1 MKGTGMANQQ
11 RQSFLAMFIPLAL
24 LVVLAAI
31 YLFKQSVADQTNI
44 LKADGM
50 LNVASGRQAIE
61 RSLDAS
67 VEDVLYLATIPN
79 LTAAKK
85 LTRSGMNSL
94 HRDFILF
101 SQTHPTYSKLRL
113 IDERGK
119 ELMRINYRN
128 GRITV
133 TPANELE
140 NKSDRFYFTG
150 SVSLDPGKVYVSPM
164 QLEYENGRIVTPH
177 LPIIRI
183 ATPVPDNRIH
193 RHVVLVATVTTTDL
207 LDRIR
212 PGNDVSRNQNM
223 LLNSEGYWLKSSSKD
238 DEWGF
243 MFNRQATLGQRFPDA
258 WVKIAAAEHGQFRDG
273 NGLWSFETVYPL
285 KSHKHQKD
293 SEYPLRTSIDP
304 DQYFWKVVSY
314 VPDEQIWALSS
325 KALWSTVFY
334 SVIMLVLLLLGCW
347 YFTKMRLSK
356 IKAQQD
362 LSSAEAEYA
371 KQLALR
377 DSEARMYAI
386 LHTIADGIITFAEN
400 GIIEEYAANAEY
412 IFGYAADEVVGR
424 HISMLMPQ
432 AVNWRNEDFLM
443 CVIPEP
449 GVSGE
454 EREIIGRRKDG
465 RELPLELAVSEMM
478 LGDRRHFTCMVRDIT
493 RRKRNQQELIAA
505 KQDAELASQAKS
517 YFLANMSHEIRTPM
531 NAVIG
536 FTQLCLATQLTAVQR
551 DYLEK
556 VSLAANSLLVIINDI
571 LDFSKIESGKLDMES
586 VPFELDVVLKS
597 VAAVVSIRAEE
608 KHLEFMI
615 DEACDL
621 PRMLVGDP
629 LRLGQVLNNLAGN
642 AVKFTESGEIAILV
656 RKETLQPGEGENY
669 GQIVLRFSVSDTGIG
684 MTPAQIE
691 KLFQQFSQAD
701 ASTTRKYGGTGLG
714 LAISRR
720 LVELMGGKIWVESTP
735 GKGSTFSF
743 ELAFTFLPDEQEK
756 ADELAGLKVLVVD
769 DNDSARFLLQTYLE
783 SFGMESIAASSSQEG
798 LVRLEFADQARQ
810 PFDCVILDWSM
821 PGMSGLELARR
832 IKHELPLRQRPKI
845 IYLSGHK
852 HAEMVNVSRSVNILD
867 ALISKPFT
875 PSELLDA
882 IMNSTSG
889 KIKLPLPAPIEESC
903 PDLSGLHVLLVE
915 DNPFNQQL
923 ANAML
928 VRAGVEVSLADD
940 GAEALQALQR
950 ERFDAVLMDMQM
962 PKMDGLE
969 ATRRIRQNPEL
980 AALPIIAMTANAM
993 TGDREIC
1000 LSAGMSD
1007 YLSKPLHYK
1016 TLYETLARWTKR
1028 DVLPAQGTHETPLPA
1043 ETTFVLDADN
1053 AMARM
1058 GGEATYLAM
1067 LAKFIPS
1074 QGQAVQSIQDALA
1087 ADDRATAERLAHTL
1101 KGVSASVGALA
1112 LAETAAKLEKALSA
1126 EKTQEYP
1133 ALLER
1138 LTYSLA
1144 QAVTAVESYLQQH
1157 GQARNERGV
1166 S

>member
-1 MKGTGMANQQ
+1 MKGSRMANQL
-11 RQSFLAMFIPLAL
+11 RQSFLALFIPLAL
-24 LVVLAAI
+24 LVVLAAV
-31 YLFKQSVADQTNI
+31 YLFKQSVADQTTI

-79 LTAAKK
+79 LTAAKQ
-85 LTRSGMNSL
+85 LTRSGVKSL

-101 SQTHPTYSKLRL
+101 SRTHPTYAKLRL
-113 IDERGK
+113 IDARGK
-119 ELMRINYRN
+119 ELMRINNRN

-133 TPANELE
+133 TPPRELE
-140 NKSDRFYFTG
+140 SKSDRFYFTG
-150 SVSLDPGKVYVSPM
+150 SVTLDPGKVYVSPM
-164 QLEYENGRIVTPH
+164 QLEFENGRIVTPH

-183 ATPVPDNRIH
+183 ATPVHDNRIH

-212 PGNDVSRNQNM
+212 PGNDVSKNQNM
-223 LLNSEGYWLKSSSKD
+223 LLNSEGYWLKSNGENE
-238 DEWGF
+238 EWGF
-243 MFNRQATLGQRFPDA
+243 MFNKPATLGHSFPAA
-258 WVKIAAAEHGQFRDG
+258 WARISAAEHGQFQDED
-273 NGLWSFETVYPL
+273 GLWSFETVYPL
-285 KSHKHQKD
+285 KSHNKPTAD
-293 SEYPLRTSIDP
+293 AEYPLRTSIDP
-304 DQYFWKVVSY
+304 GKYFWKVVSY
-314 VPDEQIWALSS
+314 VPDEQIWALNS
-325 KALWSTVFY
+325 KALWSTVSY
-334 SVIMLVLLLLGCW
+334 TAVMLILLLLGCW

-362 LSSAEAEYA
+362 LSAAAAEYA

-386 LHTIADGIITFAEN
+386 LHTIADGIITFSEN
-400 GIIEEYAANAEY
+400 GTIEEFAANAEH
-412 IFGYAADEVVGR
+412 IFGYSADEVVGR
-424 HISMLMPQ
+424 HIGMLMPQ
-432 AVNWRNEDFLM
+432 AANWRQEDYLM
-443 CVIPEP
+443 CTIQEP
-449 GVSGE
+449 GAAGE
-454 EREIIGRRKDG
+454 EREITGRRKDG

-478 LGDRRHFTCMVRDIT
+478 LGERRHFTCMVRDIT
-493 RRKRNQQELIAA
+493 RRKRNQQELMAA

-536 FTQLCLATQLTAVQR
+536 FTQLCLATRLSSVQR

-556 VSLAANSLLVIINDI
+556 VSLAANSLLAIINDI
-571 LDFSKIESGKLDMES
+571 LDFSKIESGKLDMEN

-615 DEACDL
+615 DETCGL
-621 PRMLVGDP
+621 PRTLVGDP

-642 AVKFTESGEIAILV
+642 AVKFTERGEIAIRV
-656 RKETLQPGEGENY
+656 RTEKLEPAEGEHY
-669 GQIVLRFSVSDTGIG
+669 GRIVLRFSVSDTGIG
-684 MTPAQIE
+684 MTPVQIG

-720 LVELMGGKIWVESTP
+720 LVELMGGRIWVESTP
-735 GKGSTFSF
+735 GTGSLFSF
-743 ELAFTFLPDEQEK
+743 ELAFPFLPEERK
-756 ADELAGLKVLVVD
+756 SAPGLEGLKVLVVD
-769 DNDSARFLLQTYLE
+769 DNDSARFLMQTYLE
-783 SFGMESIAASSSQEG
+783 SFGMEPISVASSQEG
-798 LVRLEFADQARQ
+798 LVRVEYADESGR

-832 IKHELPLRQRPKI
+832 IKQELQLRRRPKV

-852 HAEMVNVSRSVNILD
+852 HAEMINVSRSASILD

-882 IMNSTSG
+882 IMNSISG
-889 KIKLPLPAPIEESC
+889 RIRMPLPAPPEETA

-928 VRAGVEVSLADD
+928 VRAGVEVGLADD
-940 GAEALQALQR
+940 GAEALQALRR

-969 ATRRIRQNPEL
+969 ATRRIRADPAL
-980 AALPIIAMTANAM
+980 ADLPVIAMTANAM
-993 TGDREIC
+993 IGDREIC
-1000 LSAGMSD
+1000 LAAGMND

-1016 TLYETLARWTKR
+1016 TLYEMLARWTDR
-1028 DVLPAQGTHETPLPA
+1028 DMPPQATAAAPPPLETA
-1043 ETTFVLDADN
+1043 AALDTES

-1074 QGQAVQSIQDALA
+1074 QGQSLQSIEDALDV
-1087 ADDRATAERLAHTL
+1087 DDRSSAERLAHTL
-1101 KGVSASVGALA
+1101 KGVAASVGALS
-1112 LAETAAKLEKALSA
+1112 LAETAGKLEKAIA
-1126 EKTQEYP
+1126 AGNEEEYP
-1133 ALLER
+1133 ALIAVLADR
-1138 LTYSLA
+1138 LA
-1144 QAVTAVESYLQQH
+1144 QAVAAVESYLQQH
-1157 GQARNERGV
+1157 SRGAP
-1166 S
+1166 